1 MDEDRFIYVLLIV
14 ITAPAVI
21 GAIASHGSVGPGQT
35 LACLLNL
42 LGLAGL
48 FRSRFRNRDV
58 IPRACSRKR
67 R

>member
-14 ITAPAVI
+14 ITAPAVLV
-21 GAIASHGSVGPGQT
+21 AIASRGHIGPGQT
-35 LACLLNL
+35 LACI
-42 LGLAGL
+42 LGVLGIAGL
-48 FRSRFRNRDV
+48 VRSRLKNREV

>member
-21 GAIASHGSVGPGQT
+21 AAIASRGQIGPGQT
-35 LACLLNL
+35 LACLLCL
-42 LGLAGL
+42 VGLVGL
-48 FRSRFRNRDV
+48 VRSRFPRREL
-58 IPRACSRKR
+58 IPRACTRKR

>member
-14 ITAPAVI
+14 ITAPAVLV
-21 GAIASHGSVGPGQT
+21 AIASRGRIGPGQT
-35 LACLLNL
+35 LACMLNV
-42 LGLAGL
+42 LGIAGL
-48 FRSRFRNRDV
+48 VRTRLKSREV

>member
-14 ITAPAVI
+14 ITAPAVVV
-21 GAIASHGSVGPGQT
+21 AIASRGHIGPGQT
-35 LACLLNL
+35 LACI
-42 LGLAGL
+42 LGVLGIAGL
-48 FRSRFRNRDV
+48 VRSRLKTREV